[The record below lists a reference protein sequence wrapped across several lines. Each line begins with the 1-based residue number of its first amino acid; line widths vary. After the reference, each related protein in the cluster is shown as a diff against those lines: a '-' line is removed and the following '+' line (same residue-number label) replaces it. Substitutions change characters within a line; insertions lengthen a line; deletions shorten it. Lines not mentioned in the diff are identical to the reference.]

1 MKRGK
6 ILYIQEKSIMKDQN
20 QRLETEKK
28 EQLGF

>member
-6 ILYIQEKSIMKDQN
+6 IIYIKEKSIMKDQN